1 MGNLIINL
9 SSVKQNSEG
18 KIFKDIQ
25 VPLTETFDANFDT
38 NAVKQSLKNIF
49 EWRRGERIL
58 DPLFGNIIYDYVYE
72 PINDITIRN
81 LRDGIIRMLQYE
93 PRINVI
99 SLDITPSEDQNT
111 IYVLIKYIIP
121 KLNIIDSY
129 SINVNIVS
137 F

>member
-111 IYVLIKYIIP
+111 IYVIVKYIIP